1 MNTAASEGYLL
12 VKYLLFRYKS
22 LLKSLWAVFLLPV
35 LLHGLRLL
43 GHMIR
48 HPRMGPTVKNC
59 VEQIPAI
66 SLASSIQPITRTV
79 LRVRLTIKPEFK
91 WNDKVHGCT
100 SEPWW
105 IWVEDPDNNHIY
117 HSEYFLLHKKQ
128 VCEKKSFA
136 ALKATCTLY
145 ISLQKQVT
153 SIETGFTRKSNGLL
167 LSACKESRVR

>member
-1 MNTAASEGYLL
+1 MKIA
-12 VKYLLFRYKS
+12 
-22 LLKSLWAVFLLPV
+22 
-35 LLHGLRLL
+35 

-48 HPRMGPTVKNC
+48 HPRMGSTVKSC

-79 LRVRLTIKPEFK
+79 LRVRLTIKPEFR
-91 WNDKVHGCT
+91 WNDKVHGST

-128 VCEKKSFA
+128 VCSSLSKNFCGAVVLDKKIGNWTQQWHTYQEGGRRRESPALSFCECSF
-136 ALKATCTLY
+136 LVFNTRPDTSPSKA
-145 ISLQKQVT
+145 S
-153 SIETGFTRKSNGLL
+153 
-167 LSACKESRVR
+167 

>member
-1 MNTAASEGYLL
+1 MNTAESEGYFL
-12 VKYLLFRYKS
+12 VNYLLFRYKS
-22 LLKSLWAVFLLPV
+22 RPKSLWAVFLLSA

-128 VCEKKSFA
+128 VREKKSFST
-136 ALKATCTLY
+136 LKVTCTLY
-145 ISLQKQVT
+145 ISLRKQAT
-153 SIETGFTRKSNGLL
+153 SIETCLTWKSNGLL
-167 LSACKESRVR
+167 LY

>member
-1 MNTAASEGYLL
+1 MKTA
-12 VKYLLFRYKS
+12 
-22 LLKSLWAVFLLPV
+22 
-35 LLHGLRLL
+35 

-48 HPRMGPTVKNC
+48 HPRMGSTVKSC

-79 LRVRLTIKPEFK
+79 LRVRLTIKPEFR
-91 WNDKVHGCT
+91 WNDKVHGST

-128 VCEKKSFA
+128 VCSSLSKNFEVQSFSIKIGNWTQQWHTYQDGGRRRESP
-136 ALKATCTLY
+136 ALSFCECSFLVFNTRPDTSPYKA
-145 ISLQKQVT
+145 S
-153 SIETGFTRKSNGLL
+153 
-167 LSACKESRVR
+167 

>member
-1 MNTAASEGYLL
+1 MSFFPSVCFAC
-12 VKYLLFRYKS
+12 
-22 LLKSLWAVFLLPV
+22 
-35 LLHGLRLL
+35 LRLL

-136 ALKATCTLY
+136 TLKVTCSLY
-145 ISLQKQVT
+145 I
-153 SIETGFTRKSNGLL
+153 
-167 LSACKESRVR
+167 

>member
-1 MNTAASEGYLL
+1 
-12 VKYLLFRYKS
+12 
-22 LLKSLWAVFLLPV
+22 
-35 LLHGLRLL
+35 
-43 GHMIR
+43 MIR

-128 VCEKKSFA
+128 VCEKTEEFCCFKSDFFI
-136 ALKATCTLY
+136 LTIQDHLV
-145 ISLQKQVT
+145 QVT
-153 SIETGFTRKSNGLL
+153 FTSKVQSWKYTKTPCLAL
-167 LSACKESRVR
+167 V

>member
-1 MNTAASEGYLL
+1 MSCFPSVCFAC
-12 VKYLLFRYKS
+12 
-22 LLKSLWAVFLLPV
+22 
-35 LLHGLRLL
+35 LRLL

-136 ALKATCTLY
+136 TLKVTCSLY
-145 ISLQKQVT
+145 ISLQKQVA
-153 SIETGFTRKSNGLL
+153 SIETGLTRKSNGLL
-167 LSACKESRVR
+167 FCRK

>member
-1 MNTAASEGYLL
+1 MSFFPSVCFAC
-12 VKYLLFRYKS
+12 
-22 LLKSLWAVFLLPV
+22 
-35 LLHGLRLL
+35 LRLL

-128 VCEKKSFA
+128 VCEKTEEFCCFTSDLFTA
-136 ALKATCTLY
+136 YIAT
-145 ISLQKQVT
+145 
-153 SIETGFTRKSNGLL
+153 ETGYFDSNRFDP
-167 LSACKESRVR
+167 KQ